1 MNQLKPN
8 LKTALITGASRG
20 IGYDLAK
27 VFARL
32 AYRLVLVSRNQAK
45 LEEIR
50 ENLIRE
56 YNIDVIIVPHD
67 LSVPHSA
74 VAIYLVLEESG
85 IQVDV
90 LVNNAG
96 VGDFGEFKDED
107 LSRIS
112 GMLNLNIV
120 SLTELTRLFL
130 KGMAERGYGKI
141 MNVASLAAYLPGPYM
156 AVYYA
161 SKAYVKSFSQA
172 LSDELKNSGITV
184 TAVCPGLTKT
194 GFQHEIKSENSA
206 ANRLNLASSSAWVA
220 EIAVKAMLEGK
231 EIIVPGVI
239 NSSIAKT
246 ANLIPDGVKSR
257 IVKKIQEFN
266 RMKIFG

>member
-1 MNQLKPN
+1 

-27 VFARL
+27 EFARL
-32 AYRLVLVSRNQAK
+32 SYRLVLVSRNLDR
-45 LEEIR
+45 LEVVKR
-50 ENLIRE
+50 DLTGK
-56 YNIDVIIVPHD
+56 YHADVIVISQD
-67 LSVPHSA
+67 LSVPQSA
-74 VAIYLVLEESG
+74 VEIYQALEESR
-85 IQVDV
+85 IEVDV

-107 LSRIS
+107 LSSIS
-112 GMLNLNIV
+112 RMLNLNIV

-130 KGMAERGYGKI
+130 KGMVERGNGKI
-141 MNVASLAAYLPGPYM
+141 LNVASLAAFLPGPYM

-172 LSDELKNSGITV
+172 LSDELKETGITV

-206 ANRLNLASSSAWVA
+206 ANRFNLASSSAWVA
-220 EIAVKAMLEGK
+220 EIAIKAMLEGK
-231 EIIVPGVI
+231 EIVVPGVI
-239 NSSIAKT
+239 NSSIART